1 MVSENKYELWAPPGH
16 AGATE
21 TLAHPVPV
29 KPGQHVLSKDAQIVA
44 SEMLPKEGNLFPG
57 RMGHSRGL

>member
-1 MVSENKYELWAPPGH
+1 MVSENKYKLWAPSGH

-21 TLAHPVPV
+21 NLVHPVPI

-57 RMGHSRGL
+57 RMGYSRGL